1 MLHAV
6 VSKVMAAQCDYPHQD
21 RTGVLI
27 TVTSTLL
34 AVTSVFVVLRL
45 VSKAYTAATMGT
57 EDVLM
62 AVALVLSLASSYF
75 TITYVNRGFGKHT
88 WDLNDGDLT
97 VILQKF
103 YVGENFYV
111 IILTLSKLSI
121 LFFYLRIFP
130 HIQFRVAVFT
140 VVGLIIASTT
150 VVFFLTVFSCHPI
163 PYFWDRD
170 LHGRCINLNALA
182 YANSGL
188 SIAQDLIIIA
198 LPLPTVINLHLSTRR
213 KIDVAFIFALGG
225 FGCIVS
231 MVRLK
236 FLLNFGISI
245 DPTCTLITPL
255 STTSKRACHITS
267 FTRGL
272 RRCGHLD

>member
-1 MLHAV
+1 M
-6 VSKVMAAQCDYPHQD
+6 SKVRAAQCNYPHQD
-21 RTGVLI
+21 RSGVI
-27 TVTSTLL
+27 T
-34 AVTSVFVVLRL
+34 AVTATVLAITSFFIVLRL
-45 VSKAYTAATMGT
+45 LSKAHASGTVGT

-62 AVALVLSLASSYF
+62 TVALVLSLASSYF
-75 TITYVNRGFGKHT
+75 TVTYVKRGFGKHS

-103 YVGENFYV
+103 YVGENLYV
-111 IILTLSKLSI
+111 IILALSKLSI

-130 HIQFRVAVFT
+130 HLQFRVAVFT

-150 VVFFLTVFSCHPI
+150 VIFFLTIFSCDPI

-170 LHGRCINLNALA
+170 LHGRCTNINALA
-182 YANSGL
+182 YANSGM

-231 MVRLK
+231 MIRLK
-236 FLLNFGISI
+236 SLLSFGTSI

-255 STTSKRACHITS
+255 SPLHNAEKGMPCDIVH
-267 FTRGL
+267 
-272 RRCGHLD
+272 